1 MRPAADHP
9 TAPSTTAHDPATQ
22 PAARGGGGSA
32 AAAEA
37 LEADAAAAA
46 DGILAL
52 PIWLTGIIGVLCF
65 ALGFLVGTRAKQ
77 IIAAAKKSAK
87 ALVTLKELLKAGA
100 DEQDGA
106 DDNEAEEDEEE
117 EEKVV
122 DILDRYLSTD
132 VDYGLDDHADVVRN
146 PILMYQVKL
155 AKEAERLEKRRAA
168 LIAEGFDEDE
178 VDRILEAEARGDF
191 VGVGRSG
198 AKMNPLALL
207 ISVGARAKPLAGGG
221 GAEAAAADERRR
233 AAQGDRSLPAEGARH
248 RGQEDLPRPAR
259 CEEEGRQCAGGC
271 DKDEEVRHGGEKA
284 LRVETSASTAKRG
297 RNNLRLVQEDRRKR
311 DWILS
316 LPKKWPSRRTDRRAI
331 PRLGAIRTSTTGP
344 RMTRTTRKRRR
355 RGRISQ
361 REIGLQDVM
370 YNRMMS

>member
-1 MRPAADHP
+1 M
-9 TAPSTTAHDPATQ
+9 
-22 PAARGGGGSA
+22 
-32 AAAEA
+32 
-37 LEADAAAAA
+37 
-46 DGILAL
+46 
-52 PIWLTGIIGVLCF
+52 CF

-233 AAQGDRSLPAEGARH
+233 AARTIEVFLQKERGIEVKKTYRDQQGAKKKGANAL
-248 RGQEDLPRPAR
+248 EVAT
-259 CEEEGRQCAGGC
+259 
-271 DKDEEVRHGGEKA
+271 KTKEVRHGGEKA

-297 RNNLRLVQEDRRKR
+297 RNNLRLVQEDRRKKGL
-311 DWILS
+311 DIVLAEEVAVE
-316 LPKKWPSRRTDRRAI
+316 TDRPAGDPSSWGDPNI
-331 PRLGAIRTSTTGP
+331 DDGP
-344 RMTRTTRKRRR
+344 EDDEDDEEEEEE
-355 RGRISQ
+355 GPD
-361 REIGLQDVM
+361 LAA
-370 YNRMMS
+370 